1 MPRLCLP
8 ILLIA
13 TLAVSAAHAGPDPR
27 YGVWTCRYGGADFG
41 TFRPG
46 ASGYSFENRLPGGA
60 SSSGGLRWESD
71 SFWLVGGALTA
82 VGVTSGAL
90 YQLPDAP
97 DEQGLDLYSDMGVI
111 ARCRR

>member
-1 MPRLCLP
+1 MTGDDARSCG
-8 ILLIA
+8 
-13 TLAVSAAHAGPDPR
+13 GP
-27 YGVWTCRYGGADFG
+27 CRYGGADCG
-41 TFRPG
+41 TFRTG
-46 ASGYSFENRLPGGA
+46 ALGDSFESRLRGGA